1 MCDNRQSKIETFA
14 KGSFDAGFMMVGV
27 IVQGV

>member
-1 MCDNRQSKIETFA
+1 MCDNRQSKMKTFA
-14 KGSFDAGFMMVGV
+14 KDSFYTGFMMVGV